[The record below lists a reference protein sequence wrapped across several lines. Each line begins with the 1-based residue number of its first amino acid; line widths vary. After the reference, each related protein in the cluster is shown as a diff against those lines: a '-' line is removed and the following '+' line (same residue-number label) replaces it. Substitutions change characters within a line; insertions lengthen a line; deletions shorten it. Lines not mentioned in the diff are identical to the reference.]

1 MPIDEV
7 LDELIALLVM
17 VEVDEV
23 EVDEDVL
30 MAELERLDS
39 EIKVGLDVIHID
51 DDDEVELIYKVE
63 ILLMLAVDEMAEL
76 HSQIISLEV

>member
-1 MPIDEV
+1 MLIDEV
-7 LDELIALLVM
+7 YDELIALLVK

-30 MAELERLDS
+30 MVELVRLDS
-39 EIKVGLDVIHID
+39 DIMVELDVIYID
-51 DDDEVELIYKVE
+51 DDDEVELIYEVE
-63 ILLMLAVDEMAEL
+63 ILILLAVDEMAEL